1 MIPIQILQQIIQT
14 ALSEDMGHG
23 DVTTSAIL
31 GGGETGLARVMVK
44 KDLVAAGLD
53 IFREV
58 FLAVDINLVITS
70 HATEGAWASRGDVL
84 AEIEGSLKSILIAE
98 RTALNI
104 LQRMCGIAT
113 LTRRFVEAVEGT
125 GAKILDTR
133 KTAPGLRALD
143 KEAVRIGGGN
153 NHRYALYDG
162 VLIKE
167 NHIEAAEGIRN
178 AVQLAR
184 LHVPHIMKIE
194 VEVRNL
200 DEVRQALDAGADVIM
215 LDNMTPDEMKM
226 AVDLIGRRALV
237 EASGNVDL
245 DNVREIAR
253 TGVDFISV
261 GALTHSV
268 SAADISL
275 LVKLRR

>member
-1 MIPIQILQQIIQT
+1 MIPMQILQQIIQT
-14 ALSEDMGHG
+14 ALSEDLGHG

-31 GGGETGLARVMVK
+31 GGEETGLARAVVK
-44 KDLVAAGLD
+44 KDLVAAGID

-58 FLAVDINLVITS
+58 FLAVDQNLIFTE
-70 HATEGAWASRGDVL
+70 HGMEGAWYSRGDIL
-84 AEIEGSLKSILIAE
+84 AEIEGSLKSILNAE

-113 LTRRFVEAVEGT
+113 STRRFVEAVEGT
-125 GAKILDTR
+125 GTKILDTR

-167 NHIEAAEGIRN
+167 NHIEAAEGIGN
-178 AVQLAR
+178 AVCLAR
-184 LHVPHIMKIE
+184 LHVPHMMKIE

-200 DEVRQALDAGADVIM
+200 EEASQALDASADVIM
-215 LDNMTPDEMKM
+215 LDNMGLDEMKQ
-226 AVDLIGRRALV
+226 AVDLIGGRAVV
-237 EASGNVDL
+237 EASGNVNL

-268 SAADISL
+268 SAADVSL